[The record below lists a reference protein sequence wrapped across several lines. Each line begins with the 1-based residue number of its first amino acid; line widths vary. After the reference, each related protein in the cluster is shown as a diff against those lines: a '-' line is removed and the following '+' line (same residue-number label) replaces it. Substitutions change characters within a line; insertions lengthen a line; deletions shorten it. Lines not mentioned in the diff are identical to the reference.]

1 MRCSFEPDPN
11 AEITQIALWQA
22 YQQRFSEFVALGRQ
36 LLPAADFIK
45 NVSIAFKGAVA
56 MVVPAS
62 QPGQAQ
68 KFIIKGIKPRA
79 APQSLKGETYLA
91 CHWYPMS
98 TDGKRRQCDKFKLT
112 PRDLYYHIL
121 EDHLPSPDVQ
131 LANPQVCHYGSCQ
144 AFHPHGTTDRKLYV
158 PHIRCHMP
166 DKNPAQVLAA
176 AALNEYKKTVPNQ
189 SFIRSSLQATP
200 IDEKKDPLGV
210 PFTAGLVL
218 RNLARTRTD
227 KGRVLFLAAR
237 EKIFE
242 VIAENRPMGSIC
254 TEILEAFEDG
264 SKGRGRYD

>member
-1 MRCSFEPDPN
+1 MRCSFEPDAN

-22 YQQRFSEFVALGRQ
+22 YQQRFSEFVALGRH

-56 MVVPAS
+56 MVVPAP

-91 CHWYPMS
+91 CHWHPIGA
-98 TDGKRRQCDKFKLT
+98 DGKRRQCDKFKLT

-121 EDHLPSPDVQ
+121 EDHLPPPDVQ
-131 LANPQVCHYGSCQ
+131 LANPQVCHYGTCR
-144 AFHPHGTTDRKLYV
+144 AFQPHGTTDRKLFV

-166 DKNPAQVLAA
+166 DKNPAQVLAG
-176 AALNEYKKTVPNQ
+176 AALNEYKKAIPNQ
-189 SFIRSSLQATP
+189 PFIRSSLQATP
-200 IDEKKDPLGV
+200 VDDKNEPVGV
-210 PFTAGLVL
+210 SFTAGLVL
-218 RNLARTRTD
+218 RNLARTGTE
-227 KGRVLFLAAR
+227 KGKVQFLAAK

-242 VIAENRPMGSIC
+242 VIAENKPMGPIC
-254 TEILEAFEDG
+254 TEILEVFEEG
-264 SKGRGRYD
+264 KRRGGRYD